1 VRPLAGAERIRAL
14 LSALGREASEPT
26 AAYLTGGATAVLL
39 GWREATV
46 DVDIRFEP
54 ERDEILRAVARLKDE
69 LRINVELASP
79 ADFIPVPDGVE
90 GRAVYWSTEGRLTV
104 YDYDLYSQALAKVER
119 GHDRDLADVAAMI
132 RGGLVAP
139 AAALRYLAEIEP
151 QLYRFPAIAPLEF
164 RRRAEEAFGGGEV
177 GG

>member
-1 VRPLAGAERIRAL
+1 MRPLAGPDRIQAL

-39 GWREATV
+39 GWRDSTIDV
-46 DVDIRFEP
+46 DVRFEP
-54 ERDEILRAVARLKDE
+54 ERDDVLRAVARLKDE

-79 ADFIPVPDGVE
+79 ADFIPVPAGAE
-90 GRAVYWSTEGRLTV
+90 SRAIYVSTEGRLTV
-104 YDYDLYSQALAKVER
+104 YHYDLYSQALAKVER

-151 QLYRFPAIAPLEF
+151 QLHRFPAVDPVEF

>member
-14 LSALGREASEPT
+14 LSALGRATREPT

-39 GWREATV
+39 GWRDSTV
-46 DVDIRFEP
+46 DVDLRFEP
-54 ERDEILRAVARLKDE
+54 ERDEVLRAVARLKDE

-79 ADFIPVPDGVE
+79 ADFIPVPAGAED
-90 GRAVYWSTEGRLTV
+90 RAMFVSTEGALTV
-104 YDYDLYSQALAKVER
+104 YHYDPYSQALAKVER
-119 GHDRDLADVAAMI
+119 GHDRDLADVKAMVK
-132 RGGLVAP
+132 RGLVAP

-151 QLYRFPAIAPLEF
+151 ELHRFPAIDPGDF